1 MKSRENPLE
10 LMESNRVYK
19 EKRVGSFDVKVRLL
33 FFTDSLMSR
42 ICAKYLGGCVRS
54 PFLRRST
61 PLGAFRLWGFSLV
74 RSCRVREDVV
84 YLQA

>member
-42 ICAKYLGGCVRS
+42 ICAIILGERAL
-54 PFLRRST
+54 PFLCRWA
-61 PLGAFRLWGFSLV
+61 PLGCGGSHWSGVAEFGRMLYI
-74 RSCRVREDVV
+74 CRHEVV
-84 YLQA
+84 

>member
-1 MKSRENPLE
+1 MKSRKNPLE

-42 ICAKYLGGCVRS
+42 ICAIILGGAYAPPFCVV
-54 PFLRRST
+54 
-61 PLGAFRLWGFSLV
+61 GRL
-74 RSCRVREDVV
+74 
-84 YLQA
+84 

>member
-1 MKSRENPLE
+1 MNSRENPLE

-19 EKRVGSFDVKVRLL
+19 EKRVGSFDVKIRLL

-42 ICAKYLGGCVRS
+42 ICAIILGVRVL
-54 PFLRRST
+54 PLFA
-61 PLGAFRLWGFSLV
+61 PLGAFRQWGFSLV